1 MFMAL
6 WVNLSNKYLF
16 SLSPN
21 CKRKERIGKVFP
33 REEEMVV
40 WNGYMK
46 FPGPRKVFPYALHQL
61 D

>member
-1 MFMAL
+1 MFMVF

-16 SLSPN
+16 LLSLN
-21 CKRKERIGKVFP
+21 CKRKERIGKVFF

-46 FPGPRKVFPYALHQL
+46 FFGLRKVFLYVLY
-61 D
+61 